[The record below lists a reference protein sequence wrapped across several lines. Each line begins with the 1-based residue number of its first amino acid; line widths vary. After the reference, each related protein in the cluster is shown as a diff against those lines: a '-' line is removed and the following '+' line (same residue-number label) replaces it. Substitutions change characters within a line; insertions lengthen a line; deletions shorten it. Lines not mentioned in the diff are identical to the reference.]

1 MRMAR
6 LTNRVAVVTGAGSG
20 IGRATALRFA
30 EEGAAVACMDV
41 VADSVEKTAAEIAEK
56 GGQAKA
62 YPGNVAD
69 PEGAAAGVPTV
80 VSDFGKVDILA
91 NIAGIG
97 RFALT
102 ERQPVAEW
110 NQIIAVNLTGTFL
123 MCQAVLPFFL
133 DQGSGAIIN
142 TSSTAGL
149 MAQPYSAAYAAS
161 KGGVVMLTKS
171 LAHEYIKRGIRVN
184 AVAPGGVKTPL
195 IASFGF
201 PDGTDAQL
209 FDKIMPPTGE
219 MCEPEEIASAFA
231 YLASDEAKYVTGI
244 VLPVDGGMTC

>member
-1 MRMAR
+1 
-6 LTNRVAVVTGAGSG
+6 
-20 IGRATALRFA
+20 
-30 EEGAAVACMDV
+30 MDL

-62 YPGNVAD
+62 YPANVAD
-69 PEGAAAGVPTV
+69 PESAAAGVPTV

-142 TSSTAGL
+142 TSSTAGI

-195 IASFGF
+195 IASFGY

-219 MCEPEEIASAFA
+219 MCEPEEIAAAFA
-231 YLASDEAKYVTGI
+231 YLASDDAKYVTGI